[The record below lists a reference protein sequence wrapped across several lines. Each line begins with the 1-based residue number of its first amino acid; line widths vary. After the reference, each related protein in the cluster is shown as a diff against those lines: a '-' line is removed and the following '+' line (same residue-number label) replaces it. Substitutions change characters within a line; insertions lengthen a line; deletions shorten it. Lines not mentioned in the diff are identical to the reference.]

1 MAGMDTFL
9 GLLAFALYVV
19 LIIGMAAAVT
29 WVVVRFSPAKK
40 PDAEP
45 KT

>member
-1 MAGMDTFL
+1 MDGMDTIL

-29 WVVVRFSPAKK
+29 WVVVRVSPAKK
-40 PDAEP
+40 PAEAP
-45 KT
+45 KA